1 MLPHIRIYAKQTF
14 EHRIEAFSKYCEVSL
29 SALVGW
35 YHLNLISCPPPSHVS
50 STHLPCCHSSLW
62 GSSPRLLLLSADTAV
77 TLWRRVKSTH
87 KPCVVSVKYSS
98 RLLSNRYILIDLEQ
112 NVICDARRCYHRIK
126 GGDFTTVVSL
136 VSTILHIIYAI
147 KYLYFYLKYKSCQ
160 FSHLKLLFWL
170 FKVFIRIQDESKNH
184 VHTGVSIISIISIMD
199 SWCIVPPPLL
209 LIKTNGPGFC
219 TNLSHN

>member
-29 SALVGW
+29 SAFVGW
-35 YHLNLISCPPPSHVS
+35 YHLNLISCLPPSHVW

-98 RLLSNRYILIDLEQ
+98 RLLSSRYILIDLEQ

-136 VSTILHIIYAI
+136 VSTY
-147 KYLYFYLKYKSCQ
+147 YLRDKISI
-160 FSHLKLLFWL
+160 LLF
-170 FKVFIRIQDESKNH
+170 KI
-184 VHTGVSIISIISIMD
+184 
-199 SWCIVPPPLL
+199 
-209 LIKTNGPGFC
+209 
-219 TNLSHN
+219 